1 MVKSASFT
9 NAAKLRYGV
18 RTAGSSESAFVES
31 EGRDVLKLNARH
43 LASMEVVAVVANEK
57 WGSCR
62 VRRCEVSFKVA
73 LWLTE
78 VAILAIVGTRTRSTW
93 RLLRS

>member
-1 MVKSASFT
+1 
-9 NAAKLRYGV
+9 
-18 RTAGSSESAFVES
+18 
-31 EGRDVLKLNARH
+31 
-43 LASMEVVAVVANEK
+43 MEVVAVVANEK